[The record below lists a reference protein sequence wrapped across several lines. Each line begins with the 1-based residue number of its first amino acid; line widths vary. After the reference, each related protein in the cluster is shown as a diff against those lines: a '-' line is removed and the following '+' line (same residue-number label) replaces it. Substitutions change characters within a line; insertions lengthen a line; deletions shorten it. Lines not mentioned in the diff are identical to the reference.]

1 MGQEV
6 VSTKLSKPVDE
17 QDHAQGPAS
26 AVVTMVEYGDY
37 QCEDSGAAYSIVKE
51 IQHRSGDW
59 LRFVY
64 RHFPLTKVHEH
75 SQNAAEAAE
84 AAGAQDMFWE
94 MHDFLFQ
101 HQNEL
106 DDESLMEHA
115 EEIGLDVDRFER
127 DLSEHASAGQVSGH
141 QRSGVRSGIDHTP
154 AFFIN
159 SKLYQGPIDV
169 EAMLA
174 AIEDAAS
181 DISEE

>member
-1 MGQEV
+1 MGQDV
-6 VSTKLSKPVDE
+6 VSIKLSKPVDE
-17 QDHAQGPAS
+17 QDHIQGPAS

-64 RHFPLTKVHEH
+64 RHFPLIKVHEH

-84 AAGAQDMFWE
+84 AAGAQGMFWE
-94 MHDFLFQ
+94 MHDFLFL
-101 HQNEL
+101 HQTEL
-106 DDESLMEHA
+106 DDEALMEYA

-127 DLSEHASAGQVSGH
+127 DLSEHACAGHISGH
-141 QRSGVRSGIDHTP
+141 QRSGVRSGVEHTP

-159 SKLYQGPIDV
+159 TTQYQGPITV

-174 AIEDAAS
+174 AIEVAAS